1 MNSELL
7 ATLDYIEQERGIS
20 KAQLIEAVE
29 KALLTASRKSI
40 HPASDLSV
48 RVNPRTGEIEAWA
61 KLKVVEAFASADEI
75 TLAEV
80 QKKLPNA
87 QLGDIVDWEVTPR
100 NFGRIAAQTARQAIL
115 QQIRKAEKETVQE
128 EFKDQIGEIVNG
140 NVRRIEAGN
149 VIVDF
154 QKAEGILSSKDK
166 IPTEQYSPGDRINAL
181 LFKVDIE
188 TAGPSLIL
196 TRSNAAFLRKLFER
210 EVSEIHDGVVE
221 IVAIARDAGIR
232 AKIAVRSNDPRVDPV
247 GACVGMRGMR
257 VRNIMNELNGER
269 IDIIH
274 YSDDL
279 DEYVRNVLHPAKLLR
294 IDANEDKKVMTIYV
308 DPENSRLAF
317 GKKAQNVK
325 LAQRLLQWTINL
337 VTEDPNAAFEEQKA
351 LAVQNLAE
359 TIGIRKDAAAI
370 LVNNGY
376 LTPEGLRADAENLA
390 GIAGLSDED
399 LRIILGALEK

>member
-351 LAVQNLAE
+351 QAVQNLAE

>member
-154 QKAEGILSSKDK
+154 QKAEGVLSSKDK

-279 DEYVRNVLHPAKLLR
+279 NEYVRNVLHPAKLLR
-294 IDANEDKKVMTIYV
+294 IDANEDKKTMTIYV

-325 LAQRLLQWTINL
+325 LAQRLLQWSINL

-351 LAVQNLAE
+351 QAVQNLAE
-359 TIGIRKDAAAI
+359 TLGIREDAAEI

-376 LTPEGLRADAENLA
+376 LTPEGLRADAENLS
-390 GIAGLSDED
+390 GIAGLSEED
-399 LRIILGALEK
+399 LQIILGALEK